1 MDEDRLY
8 GGDDGEAVLTI
19 STWLWGDKYNI
30 EDVRKL
36 VAGLRRN
43 IKQPFRFALFAG
55 EPWIGHSPE
64 WVDIFYRIQDPELT
78 QIRGCFA
85 RLRMF
90 DPDWQREY
98 WPKDCDRLACVDL
111 DTVITGPL
119 DPLFDRPEPFVILR
133 GANSAN
139 PNPLNGSLMMLRA
152 GAHPEVWADFSIEK
166 ASKTKFYEFPDDQGW
181 IWDKIPYASGWKV
194 GSESG
199 VYAFQKPGWP
209 GARESRALGMRRPDD
224 LPPGA
229 RMVVFPGW
237 RSPQQF
243 RHLPWV
249 KQNWAA

>member
-1 MDEDRLY
+1 MDEDRLH
-8 GGDDGEAVLTI
+8 GGHAGEALLTVC
-19 STWLWGDKYNI
+19 TWLWGDKYGA
-30 EDVRKL
+30 EDVKKL
-36 VAGLRRN
+36 AAGVRRHLRQPHRFLLFSTLYSKYFGEGVELFGICPEDQYLLD
-43 IKQPFRFALFAG
+43 IK
-55 EPWIGHSPE
+55 
-64 WVDIFYRIQDPELT
+64 
-78 QIRGCFA
+78 GCFA

-90 DPDWQREY
+90 DPGWQWSYEI
-98 WPKDCDRLACVDL
+98 DDRLVCMDL

-119 DPLFDRPEPFVILR
+119 DPLFGRPEPFVILR

-139 PNPLNGSLMMLRA
+139 PNPLNGSLMMIRA
-152 GAHPEVWADFSIEK
+152 GAHQEVWSDFSIEK

-181 IWDKIPYASGWKV
+181 IWDKIPYAAGWKV

-199 VYAFQKPGWP
+199 VYAFGKPGWP
-209 GARESRALGMRRPDD
+209 SGRE
-224 LPPGA
+224 LPRDA